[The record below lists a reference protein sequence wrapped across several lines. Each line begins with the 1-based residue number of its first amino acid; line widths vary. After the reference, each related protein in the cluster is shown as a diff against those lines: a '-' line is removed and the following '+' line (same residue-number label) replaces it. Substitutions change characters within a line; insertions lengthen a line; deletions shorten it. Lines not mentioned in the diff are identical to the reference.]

1 MGAIGLADLR
11 LKSASQRLQRVSAAM
26 WTGLRAQP
34 AGRWAKA
41 TEVVAVVVLA
51 AFSAQLVLTFAGAP
65 AWPASPVQRVSAV
78 GAQAHASWDRNAL
91 TRVDPFRSGESP
103 ASMSAQPR
111 APETTLALQ
120 LFGIRAGAN
129 GSAIIGGPD
138 LAQQAYAIG
147 QEIMPGV
154 RLERVTAGGVIIR
167 RNGVAESI
175 SLDKEV
181 PAAAVGPAVAANPSV
196 AEAQDD
202 WRRISGDAAALFAGI
217 QLGARD
223 EGGVV
228 LLSGAPLAQF
238 GFLPGDILVAVNGA
252 PVRDA
257 ASLLG
262 AATTWRDAERLSLEI
277 ERGGQ
282 RKIHKI
288 AIDR

>member
-41 TEVVAVVVLA
+41 TEVVAVVALA
-51 AFSAQLVLTFAGAP
+51 AFSAQLVLSFAGAP
-65 AWPASPVQRVSAV
+65 AWPASPVKRVGAV
-78 GAQAHASWDRNAL
+78 GAQARASWDRTAL
-91 TRVDPFRSGESP
+91 TRIDPFRSGEGP
-103 ASMSAQPR
+103 ATTSAQAR

-120 LFGIRAGAN
+120 LFGIRAGTN

-138 LAQQAYAIG
+138 LPQQPYAIG

-175 SLDKEV
+175 SLDKQAPE
-181 PAAAVGPAVAANPSV
+181 AAAVPSV
-196 AEAQDD
+196 AATTPAANDQDG
-202 WRRISGDAAALFAGI
+202 WRRIGGDAAALFAGI

-228 LLSGAPLAQF
+228 LVSGAPLAQF

-257 ASLLG
+257 ASLL
-262 AATTWRDAERLSLEI
+262 AVATTWRDAERLSLEI